1 MATIR
6 LCDWTKKRLAKDAQT
21 HTLILGGNEYEISD
35 EALAQLKARLEGDE
49 APQASA
55 LVRVAPPVAAPVVS
69 VEANQE
75 APAAPDEAPEPA
87 PAPQPASAIPP
98 IVIPASTRER
108 LPVPTPT
115 QADSVLADSVRF
127 EEGTLRA
134 LTPGKARSAAQE
146 KLKTKWEDKF
156 EDSHRPLPERVRGLG
171 ERQ

>member
-35 EALAQLKARLEGDE
+35 EALAQIKARLEGDE
-49 APQASA
+49 APQAPTP
-55 LVRVAPPVAAPVVS
+55 VRIVTPVVAPVVS

-75 APAAPDEAPEPA
+75 EPAAPGEALEPT
-87 PAPQPASAIPP
+87 PAPQAGSVPPIAIPT
-98 IVIPASTRER
+98 STRER
-108 LPVPTPT
+108 LPVPTT
-115 QADSVLADSVRF
+115 AQADSVIADSVRF
-127 EEGTLRA
+127 QEDTLRA

-156 EDSHRPLPERVRGLG
+156 EDTQRPLPDRARVRG
-171 ERQ
+171 E

>member
-35 EALAQLKARLEGDE
+35 EALAQIKARLEGDE
-49 APQASA
+49 APQAPA
-55 LVRVAPPVAAPVVS
+55 PVRVALPVAVPVVR

-75 APAAPDEAPEPA
+75 APAAADEVPA
-87 PAPQPASAIPP
+87 PALAPQPVGVVPP
-98 IVIPASTRER
+98 IAIPASTWER
-108 LPVPTPT
+108 LPVPTPA

-134 LTPGKARSAAQE
+134 LTPGKARSGAQE
-146 KLKTKWEDKF
+146 KLKNWEEKF
-156 EDSHRPLPERVRGLG
+156 EDTKRPLPERVRGLG
-171 ERQ
+171 ERS